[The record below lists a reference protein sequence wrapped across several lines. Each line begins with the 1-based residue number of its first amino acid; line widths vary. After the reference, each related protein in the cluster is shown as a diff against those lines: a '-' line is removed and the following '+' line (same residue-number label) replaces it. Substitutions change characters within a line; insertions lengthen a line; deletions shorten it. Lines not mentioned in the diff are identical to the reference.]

1 MSDRL
6 ETEHKLIEATKR
18 IMVTHGVEGCTLER
32 ITEAAGFTRGAFYSN
47 FRSKEELFVAVA
59 EDEYAAGIKRIQD
72 FGTHWA
78 TRMDERP
85 LPKPLNGEIVAY
97 IFADALRSFLGHMQ
111 LNREFFIL
119 HSEFMIRSAR
129 VPEWAALFAEINR
142 QFVIAL
148 AQVLHSI
155 VDSLGLQFTHS
166 GEAVAQAVIGIVLR
180 ANGIASWVQ
189 VREQNTLASTAFG
202 GRTGSSVAME
212 VTELI
217 VPLLLGCTKQQGD
230 L

>member
-6 ETEHKLIEATKR
+6 ETEQRLIEATKR

-59 EDEYAAGIKRIQD
+59 EDEYAIGIRRIKQFGEQWAGHMAD
-72 FGTHWA
+72 H
-78 TRMDERP
+78 P
-85 LPKPLNGEIVAY
+85 LPKPLTTEISAY
-97 IFADALRSFLGHMQ
+97 IFADALRKFLAHME

-129 VPEWAALFAEINR
+129 VPDWAALFAEINR
-142 QFVIAL
+142 QFVLAL
-148 AQVLHSI
+148 GEVLNVI
-155 VDSLGLQFTHS
+155 VDSLGLQLTHS
-166 GEAVAQAVIGIVLR
+166 AEALSQAVIGIVLR
-180 ANGIASWVQ
+180 ANGVASW
-189 VREQNTLASTAFG
+189 EQIQAQATLNTTTKKHF
-202 GRTGSSVAME
+202 SSSIAIE

-217 VPLLLGCTKQQGD
+217 VPLLLGCTKPQTAE
-230 L
+230 